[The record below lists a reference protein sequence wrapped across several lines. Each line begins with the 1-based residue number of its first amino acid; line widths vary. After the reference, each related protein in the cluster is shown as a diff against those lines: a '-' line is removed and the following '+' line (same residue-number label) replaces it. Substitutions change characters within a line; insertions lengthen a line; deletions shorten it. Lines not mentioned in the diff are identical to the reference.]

1 MPAGRSF
8 WHKGRGEW
16 VRYDE
21 LPPPPKPSG
30 PIILGDSIP
39 DSNGRDVWNPA
50 DGRHYSS
57 RSEFYAATKRAGGTV
72 IGNDRI
78 PRHRGKAG
86 PKKGEVAME
95 VKKAIAQLNSK

>member
-1 MPAGRSF
+1 MTRLF
-8 WHKGRGEW
+8 WDKVSGDFIP
-16 VRYDE
+16 YDS
-21 LPPPPKPSG
+21 LPPRPKPKG

-50 DGRHYSS
+50 DGRTYSS
-57 RSEFYAATKRAGGTV
+57 KSEFYAATKRAGGTV

-86 PKKGEVAME
+86 PKKGEVANE
-95 VKKAIAQLNSK
+95 VKRAIAQLNSR